1 MAPDLGMARLV
12 LGRRRP
18 LRPGR
23 VEGQPGRPGTPVAGR
38 GRGSERVRGLGRARA
53 GGEGRWPGPRGGR
66 SRGSPWGGGGPP
78 GTGAA
83 LGRSPLRGPSGRK
96 VRGAWGDEGAL
107 GGGDFLP
114 SGRSVCAS
122 AAGGGSPATG
132 LEPRAPGTAPS
143 VGPSG
148 RCRAPVKGRRW
159 AGRV

>member
-1 MAPDLGMARLV
+1 MARLV

-18 LRPGR
+18 LRPGGGGGWR
-23 VEGQPGRPGTPVAGR
+23 GSLGDRESPWRAADGGASGCVALAGPALAGRVAGLAHAEDAV
-38 GRGSERVRGLGRARA
+38 GEAPGAVGELRGLGLLLA
-53 GGEGRWPGPRGGR
+53 GAPCAGPR
-66 SRGSPWGGGGPP
+66 
-78 GTGAA
+78 AE
-83 LGRSPLRGPSGRK
+83 

-122 AAGGGSPATG
+122 ATGGGSPETG

-159 AGRV
+159 VGRV